1 MAGGLW
7 GGNTSQYDLQDDGR
21 MTKPSGQSKPPFRI
35 PSMAEINAIPWNGMT
50 VVSTFSGTGGSCLGY
65 RMAGFKVAWANEFV
79 PEAQRSY
86 KANAAPDS
94 IMDGR
99 DIKLVTAAEILEAI
113 GLAPGDLDIF
123 DGSPPCQAFST
134 AGSREKGWGKDKA
147 YAHGAR
153 QKNETLFDEYI
164 RLLRGL
170 RPKVFIA
177 ENVSGLVKGTA
188 KGFFL
193 EILAELKASG
203 YTVAAKLLD
212 AQWLGVPQA
221 RQRIIFV
228 GVRTDLGRPP
238 VFPRPLPY
246 RYSVRDAL
254 PWIGRIEGA
263 NGFNLY
269 AMRKGDQPMA
279 TVQAG
284 RTLAIEELPEPE
296 SDISRFAI
304 GAEWDKMG
312 RPGTQ
317 SDKFF
322 QLVRPA
328 LDDPCPTITS
338 SGGCSSLASVTHPTD
353 RRKFTIA
360 ELRPICGFP
369 DDFVLT
375 GSYAEQWAR
384 LGNSVP
390 PLMMRAIAET
400 VRDGVLIPTGAAGLP
415 RDGS

>member
-1 MAGGLW
+1 
-7 GGNTSQYDLQDDGR
+7 
-21 MTKPSGQSKPPFRI
+21 MTKIAPQDKPPFRI

-50 VVSTFSGTGGSCLGY
+50 VASTFSGTGGSCLGY

-86 KANAAPDS
+86 KANAAADS
-94 IMDGR
+94 VMDGR
-99 DIKLVTAAEILEAI
+99 DIKLVTAAEILEAT
-113 GLAPGDLDIF
+113 GLDEGELDIF

-193 EILAELKASG
+193 EILGELKASG
-203 YTVAAKLLD
+203 YTVAARLLD

-221 RQRIIFV
+221 RQRIIFI
-228 GVRTDLGRPP
+228 GVRADLGLPP
-238 VFPRPLPY
+238 VFPKPLPY

-263 NGFNLY
+263 NGFNQH
-269 AMRKGDQPMA
+269 AMRDADQPMA

-284 RTLAIEELPEPE
+284 RTLAVEEMPKQRLVSMVIGNDAFEPIFG
-296 SDISRFAI
+296 SPDTPS
-304 GAEWDKMG
+304 
-312 RPGTQ
+312 
-317 SDKFF
+317 
-322 QLVRPA
+322 
-328 LDDPCPTITS
+328 PTIMAGGARTS
-338 SGGCSSLASVTHPTD
+338 GFIEVETTNADSNGNAASHIE

-360 ELRPICGFP
+360 ELKPICGFP

-375 GSYAEQWAR
+375 GSYAEQWTR

-390 PLMMRAIAET
+390 PLMMRAIAEA
-400 VRDGVLIPTGAAGLP
+400 VRDGVLIPAGAPGLATHA
-415 RDGS
+415 R